1 MTRGVRGLARLLLV
15 GMGLLLGPGQGAWA
29 SECPERFRLTFAD
42 GSAGCLTDYALADR
56 SPVGWI
62 GSIRRIAPG
71 TGSFNI
77 AASPPGGSC
86 PPALGYAESQLLPS
100 QRANYDSAAART
112 ERALRSCQATV
123 AAAGPAAVGCRCSLL
138 VEDGLSP
145 LTQAQWEPWR
155 SATVAAASPPA
166 GAAAAPAAVPAALLA
181 PAQPVA
187 QPAAQSAAQSAALSP
202 AQAPTQPAA
211 QPTAQAPAQS
221 LAATQPRPTAE
232 AAAATPAR
240 AEVVAGPSAAELA
253 VLRQQIEALRAEM
266 ARSAD
271 NRPPPPPVAPPRK
284 LMRARALVIGN
295 GAYASLG
302 ALPNPRNDAE
312 AVAAKLRS
320 FGIDVDLVLDTNRAA
335 LVKALAD
342 YHDRAAGYDVNVLF
356 YAGHGVQ
363 MGGINYIV
371 SVDLPAAGATVGSVK
386 LNAVSLNDALEY
398 LPARTRLVFLD
409 ACRDNPLSRSLMA
422 TRSAALGLAPVS
434 TVSGT
439 LVAYATKDG
448 STAEDGSGRNSP
460 YTAALL
466 EHLDLEEDIAVVLRR
481 VRQSVLKATNQ
492 RQEPWEYGSLIGD
505 QLVLSRLAR

>member
-1 MTRGVRGLARLLLV
+1 
-15 GMGLLLGPGQGAWA
+15 
-29 SECPERFRLTFAD
+29 
-42 GSAGCLTDYALADR
+42 
-56 SPVGWI
+56 
-62 GSIRRIAPG
+62 
-71 TGSFNI
+71 
-77 AASPPGGSC
+77 
-86 PPALGYAESQLLPS
+86 
-100 QRANYDSAAART
+100 
-112 ERALRSCQATV
+112 
-123 AAAGPAAVGCRCSLL
+123 
-138 VEDGLSP
+138 
-145 LTQAQWEPWR
+145 
-155 SATVAAASPPA
+155 
-166 GAAAAPAAVPAALLA
+166 
-181 PAQPVA
+181 
-187 QPAAQSAAQSAALSP
+187 
-202 AQAPTQPAA
+202 
-211 QPTAQAPAQS
+211 
-221 LAATQPRPTAE
+221 
-232 AAAATPAR
+232 
-240 AEVVAGPSAAELA
+240 
-253 VLRQQIEALRAEM
+253 
-266 ARSAD
+266 
-271 NRPPPPPVAPPRK
+271 
-284 LMRARALVIGN
+284 
-295 GAYASLG
+295 LG

-371 SVDLPAAGATVGSVK
+371 PVDLPAAGATVGSVK

-448 STAEDGSGRNSP
+448 STAENGSGRNSP

-481 VRQSVLKATNQ
+481 ARQSVLKATNQ
-492 RQEPWEYGSLIGD
+492 RQEPWGHGSLIGD
-505 QLVLSRLAR
+505 QLVLARLAR

>member
-1 MTRGVRGLARLLLV
+1 M
-15 GMGLLLGPGQGAWA
+15 
-29 SECPERFRLTFAD
+29 
-42 GSAGCLTDYALADR
+42 ADR

-71 TGSFNI
+71 PGSLNI

-86 PPALGYAESQLLPS
+86 PQALGYAESQLLPS
-100 QRANYDSAAART
+100 QRANYDSPAART

-123 AAAGPAAVGCRCSLL
+123 AAAGPAAAGCRCSLL

-145 LTQAQWEPWR
+145 LTRAQWEPWR
-155 SATVAAASPPA
+155 SATVAAARPPA
-166 GAAAAPAAVPAALLA
+166 GSATAPAEAPAAVLAAVPSPTQA
-181 PAQPVA
+181 PAQPLA
-187 QPAAQSAAQSAALSP
+187 PAAASP
-202 AQAPTQPAA
+202 AVPPAA
-211 QPTAQAPAQS
+211 AVQTRPA
-221 LAATQPRPTAE
+221 AD
-232 AAAATPAR
+232 AAAATPVR
-240 AEVVAGPSAAELA
+240 AEVAAGPSVAELA
-253 VLRQQIEALRAEM
+253 VLRQQIEALRAVR
-266 ARSAD
+266 ARCAD
-271 NRPPPPPVAPPRK
+271 NRPPPPPAAPPRK

-371 SVDLPAAGATVGSVK
+371 PVDLPAAGATVGSVK

>member
-1 MTRGVRGLARLLLV
+1 MRGVRSLARLLLV

-86 PPALGYAESQLLPS
+86 PTALGYAESQLLPS
-100 QRANYDSAAART
+100 QRANYDSPAART

-123 AAAGPAAVGCRCSLL
+123 AAAGPAAAGCRCSLL

-145 LTQAQWEPWR
+145 LTRAQWEPWR
-155 SATVAAASPPA
+155 SATVATAGPTATPA
-166 GAAAAPAAVPAALLA
+166 TAVPA
-181 PAQPVA
+181 PAQPAPVQPA
-187 QPAAQSAAQSAALSP
+187 PVQPAAVSPP
-202 AQAPTQPAA
+202 AQT
-211 QPTAQAPAQS
+211 
-221 LAATQPRPTAE
+221 
-232 AAAATPAR
+232 AAAAGPRPA
-240 AEVVAGPSAAELA
+240 AGTDPAAGPSVAELA
-253 VLRQQIEALRAEM
+253 ALRQQIEALRAEM
-266 ARSAD
+266 VRNAD
-271 NRPPPPPVAPPRK
+271 NRPPPPAAPPRK
-284 LMRARALVIGN
+284 LLRARALVIGN

-302 ALPNPRNDAE
+302 ALPNPRNDAQ

-320 FGIDVDLVLDTNRAA
+320 FGIDVDLALDTSRAA

-342 YHDRAAGYDVNVLF
+342 YQDRAAGYDVNLLF

-363 MGGINYIV
+363 MAGINYIV
-371 SVDLPAAGATVGSVK
+371 PVDLPAAGATVGSVK
-386 LNAVSLNDALEY
+386 LNAVALNDALEY

-460 YTAALL
+460 YTTALL

>member
-1 MTRGVRGLARLLLV
+1 MPARDGYSAQQASVPYTRAMLYEGLPAHNVALLDELMGNVLATASMTKVDIAFEKYWKPIAEAYGW
-15 GMGLLLGPGQGAWA
+15 P
-29 SECPERFRLTFAD
+29 EIIETDDPERGGKLVTF
-42 GSAGCLTDYALADR
+42 
-56 SPVGWI
+56 
-62 GSIRRIAPG
+62 
-71 TGSFNI
+71 
-77 AASPPGGSC
+77 
-86 PPALGYAESQLLPS
+86 
-100 QRANYDSAAART
+100 
-112 ERALRSCQATV
+112 
-123 AAAGPAAVGCRCSLL
+123 
-138 VEDGLSP
+138 
-145 LTQAQWEPWR
+145 
-155 SATVAAASPPA
+155 
-166 GAAAAPAAVPAALLA
+166 
-181 PAQPVA
+181 
-187 QPAAQSAAQSAALSP
+187 
-202 AQAPTQPAA
+202 
-211 QPTAQAPAQS
+211 
-221 LAATQPRPTAE
+221 
-232 AAAATPAR
+232 
-240 AEVVAGPSAAELA
+240 VAGPEVRNLA
-253 VLRQQIEALRAEM
+253 QVQKGDIVTM
-266 ARSAD
+266 AY
-271 NRPPPPPVAPPRK
+271 
-284 LMRARALVIGN
+284 I
-295 GAYASLG
+295 
-302 ALPNPRNDAE
+302 E

-371 SVDLPAAGATVGSVK
+371 PVDLPAAGATVGSVK

>member
-1 MTRGVRGLARLLLV
+1 MTLGVRGLARLLLV

-62 GSIRRIAPG
+62 GSIRRIVPG

-100 QRANYDSAAART
+100 QRANYDSPAART

-123 AAAGPAAVGCRCSLL
+123 AAAGPAAAGCRCSLL

-145 LTQAQWEPWR
+145 LTRAQWEPWR
-155 SATVAAASPPA
+155 SATVAAASPSA
-166 GAAAAPAAVPAALLA
+166 GAAAAPAAVPAALPA
-181 PAQPVA
+181 PA
-187 QPAAQSAAQSAALSP
+187 QPAAQPP
-202 AQAPTQPAA
+202 AQPA
-211 QPTAQAPAQS
+211 AQS

-232 AAAATPAR
+232 AATATPAR

-371 SVDLPAAGATVGSVK
+371 PVDLPAAGATVGSVK